1 VVANGLQTGIRRGR
15 IDTAYRDA
23 ALSDLG
29 PGVPVGVRVRSR
41 YRAGPGT
48 LRLADRCGLTL
59 YDASYLELAQR
70 RSLPLASLDMALCDA
85 AKALGVEL
93 VASSG

>member
-1 VVANGLQTGIRRGR
+1 
-15 IDTAYRDA
+15 
-23 ALSDLG
+23 
-29 PGVPVGVRVRSR
+29 
-41 YRAGPGT
+41 
-48 LRLADRCGLTL
+48 LTL

-70 RSLPLASLDMALCDA
+70 RSLPLASLDMALCGA